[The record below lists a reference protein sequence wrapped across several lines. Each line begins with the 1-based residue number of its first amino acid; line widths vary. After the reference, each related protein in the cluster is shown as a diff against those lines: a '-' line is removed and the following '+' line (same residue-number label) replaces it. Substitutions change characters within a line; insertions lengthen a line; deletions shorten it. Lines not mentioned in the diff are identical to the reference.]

1 MRFPRGL
8 SAAAKSLLT
17 GLLIKDP
24 KKRLGG
30 GPDDA
35 QEIMSHVFFSSINWL
50 DLEQKKVIIHY
61 KLSLNEL
68 IQILFFYFVLC
79 NKLLLYK
86 FPIKLKKTF
95 MLDSSSIPT
104 SSIIRH
110 RHTIF

>member
-24 KKRLGG
+24 KQRLGG

-50 DLEQKKVIIHY
+50 DLEQKKVIHFPFQVH
-61 KLSLNEL
+61 S
-68 IQILFFYFVLC
+68 C
-79 NKLLLYK
+79 LYK
-86 FPIKLKKTF
+86 YVYKITQCIYLKSCF
-95 MLDSSSIPT
+95 SI
-104 SSIIRH
+104 SIS
-110 RHTIF
+110 

>member
-24 KKRLGG
+24 KRRLGG

-50 DLEQKKVIIHY
+50 DLEQKKVT
-61 KLSLNEL
+61 
-68 IQILFFYFVLC
+68 Q
-79 NKLLLYK
+79 LLYCK
-86 FPIKLKKTF
+86 NLIYCVE
-95 MLDSSSIPT
+95 
-104 SSIIRH
+104 
-110 RHTIF
+110 